1 MRTIKQKKWE
11 VSCQNTTDK
20 NILRRYS
27 ILFAGKY
34 KKGEGEQN
42 ARYADIICA
51 CSENVVIIR
60 LIGYKVW
67 LKGCLLNKSP
77 LI

>member
-1 MRTIKQKKWE
+1 MRTIKQKNGKLS
-11 VSCQNTTDK
+11 VRITTDK
-20 NILRRYS
+20 NILRRYL

-42 ARYADIICA
+42 IRYADIICA

>member
-11 VSCQNTTDK
+11 VICQN
-20 NILRRYS
+20 NYRQQHIRRYL

-42 ARYADIICA
+42 ARYADIVCA